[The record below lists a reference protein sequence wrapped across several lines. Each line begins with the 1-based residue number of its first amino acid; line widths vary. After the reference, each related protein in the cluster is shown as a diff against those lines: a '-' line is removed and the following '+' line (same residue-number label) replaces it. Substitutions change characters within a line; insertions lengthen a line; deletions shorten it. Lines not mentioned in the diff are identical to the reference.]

1 MAKTHKLFKIQCLH
15 RAYFLG
21 KVYICK
27 HKIYTMSVEHIH
39 CLIIGSGPAGYTAA
53 IYASRADLKPVLYTG
68 LTPGGQLTETTEVDN
83 FPGYPKGI
91 TGPELMEDLKA
102 QAERFGTQVRFGMVT
117 KADLTSLP
125 KRVWIDE
132 NTEITADTVI
142 ISTGASAKWLGLENE
157 TRLRMNAGGVSAC
170 AVCDGFFFRGQEVAI
185 VGAGDT
191 AAEEATYLSKL
202 CKKVYMIVRRG
213 EMRASKAMQHRV
225 QNTPNIE
232 VLWNSETDDILGSE
246 AVEAV
251 VVKKNQTGEK
261 RTIQVTG
268 FFVAIGHKP
277 NTDIFKGQ
285 LNMDETGYIQ
295 VVPGSTKT
303 NIEGVFAVGDC
314 ADKTYR
320 QAVTAAGSGC
330 MGALDA
336 ERYLAA
342 AH

>member
-1 MAKTHKLFKIQCLH
+1 MQT
-15 RAYFLG
+15 
-21 KVYICK
+21 
-27 HKIYTMSVEHIH
+27 TPEHIT

-53 IYASRADLKPVLYTG
+53 IYAARADLKPVLYTG

-91 TGPELMEDLKA
+91 TGPVMMEDLKA
-102 QAERFGTQVRFGMVT
+102 QAERFGTQVRFGLVT
-117 KADLTSLP
+117 KADLNATP
-125 KRVWIDE
+125 KRVWVDE
-132 NTEITADTVI
+132 TIEITADTVI
-142 ISTGASAKWLGLENE
+142 ISTGASAKWIGLPNE
-157 TRLRMNAGGVSAC
+157 TRLRMSAGGVSAC
-170 AVCDGFFFRGQEVAI
+170 AVCDGFFFKGQDVAI

-202 CKKVYMIVRRG
+202 CKKVYMIVRKG

-232 VLWNSETDDILGSE
+232 ILWHSETADIIGKDN
-246 AVEAV
+246 VEAV
-251 VVKKNQTGEK
+251 VVKNTQSGEL
-261 RTIQVTG
+261 RTLDVTG

-277 NTDIFKGQ
+277 NTDIFKDQ
-285 LNMDETGYIQ
+285 LTMDELGYLQ
-295 VVPGSTKT
+295 VIPGSTKT
-303 NIEGVFAVGDC
+303 NIDGVYAVGDC

-336 ERYLAA
+336 ERYLASSGI
-342 AH
+342 H

>member
-1 MAKTHKLFKIQCLH
+1 
-15 RAYFLG
+15 
-21 KVYICK
+21 
-27 HKIYTMSVEHIH
+27 MSTTTEHIK

-83 FPGYPKGI
+83 FPGYPKGV

-102 QAERFGTQVRFGMVT
+102 QAERFGTQVRFGLAT
-117 KADLTSLP
+117 KADLKANP
-125 KRVWIDE
+125 KRIWIDE
-132 NTEITADTVI
+132 TTEITADTVI

-170 AVCDGFFFRGQEVAI
+170 AVCDGFFYKGQEVAI

-202 CKKVYMIVRRG
+202 CKKVYMIVRKG

-225 QNTPNIE
+225 TNTENIE
-232 VLWNSETDDILGSE
+232 MVYNSETHDILGKE
-246 AVEAV
+246 MVEGV
-251 VVKKNQTGEK
+251 VVKNNVTNEL
-261 RTIQVTG
+261 RTLDVTG

-277 NTDIFKGQ
+277 NTDIFAGQ
-285 LNMDETGYIQ
+285 INMDELGYID
-295 VVPGSTKT
+295 VVAGSTKT

-342 AH
+342 SGKH